1 MTRFTLTVLSCMVT
15 LCSTLYTENAESSS
29 IGDYQECYKVREQCI
44 DSKPREIL
52 GERVEREC
60 WEYAV
65 TYRCYGGPYSNSC
78 NLDAL
83 QNSDDWE
90 LVNTFNETYP
100 ETFTQYSNIL
110 PNSWTEEWKKSES
123 SCSADTSYGCGP
135 IISSEDIRDGSG
147 NVIGQSVTKR
157 CYIGETPRCNN
168 DPNCSITEYEC
179 TKEQDGLCV
188 RQEQTYLCRE
198 EGRCDPG
205 SYEVVPQVD
214 DDEGAFSDA
223 VAAAGVMDMIASE
236 GGLDENMR
244 IFSGI
249 ERECKAVTSDFVRMM
264 EFNTTVGT
272 ILASYFGGPLGAAL
286 AGTATADIMNA
297 LEHME
302 CCQDDPEDVV
312 LTSSFISLA
321 TGIGEDYCDLEDVE
335 LAAARMAKR
344 AVQVTPGFV
353 PTNNTLCTIANYVYN
368 APAKGDMA
376 YAKQICAHWTRP
388 WSMGN
393 SQTQVDEYQRW
404 CEFDSMLS
412 RIIQEQGRDQLAQL
426 AAQNAGGAETKTA
439 NFSFYESSGGWTH
452 ELKVNGNRVRFWQWR
467 DSCSTDE
474 GYANSML
481 SGFDCPS
488 SPDIYAAVCSEDTCG
503 SPPDHP
509 VYGFSPGWETH
520 RLAAEDHHVR
530 AINRYSVVEGGC
542 FDDGSCAYKVHAWE
556 AGAGGQFRIPIDMKW
571 PLNFPNTGWGEF
583 SWAHNNVHFEAYT
596 NPLGTDSPRRGLRM
610 CIGTS
615 YRCVNNSS
623 WAEVDIHDDIIDIS
637 NYVSNSPSVTLTGG
651 CTSSECEFRAS
662 VEVNLTAKPW
672 YTYSE
677 REYEP
682 CMLEVL
688 GSCVAKAS
696 TTYDRQYKPDCSGF
710 TIDEFLALDLGDM
723 DFSEYVETLTEKAKS
738 EFNQTWSN

>member
-1 MTRFTLTVLSCMVT
+1 MLYAIRALALMAMVIVT
-15 LCSTLYTENAESSS
+15 GNASAQNLN
-29 IGDYQECYKVREQCI
+29 DYAECYRAGEVCV
-44 DSKPREIL
+44 DNAPRQIN
-52 GERVEREC
+52 GHTVHRNC
-60 WEYAV
+60 WRYSV
-65 TYRCYGGPYSNSC
+65 TYMCYGDPYSNSC

-83 QNSDDWE
+83 NNSDEWE
-90 LVNTFNETYP
+90 LVNTFDETYP
-100 ETFTQYSNIL
+100 GTFTQYSNIL
-110 PNSWTEEWKKSES
+110 PDSWKEEWQKSES
-123 SCSADTSYGCGP
+123 TCNADTSYGCGP
-135 IISSEDIRDGSG
+135 DISSEDILDDSG
-147 NVIGQSVTKR
+147 NVIGQRVRKR

-188 RQEQTYLCRE
+188 RQEQTYSCRE
-198 EGRCDPG
+198 EGKCDPS
-205 SYEVVPQVD
+205 SYEVMPEVS

-223 VAAAGVMDMIASE
+223 IAAAGVMDMIAAE
-236 GGLDENMR
+236 GGLDDNMR
-244 IFSGI
+244 IFSGFK
-249 ERECKAVTSDFVRMM
+249 RECKAITSDFRRMM
-264 EFNTTVGT
+264 EFNATVGT
-272 ILASYFGGPLGAAL
+272 ALATFYGGPLGAVL
-286 AGTATADIMNA
+286 AGTAAADILNA
-297 LEHME
+297 IEHME

-312 LTSSFISLA
+312 LTSSFISMA
-321 TGIGEDYCDLEDVE
+321 TGVGADYCDLEDVE

-376 YAKQICAHWTRP
+376 YAKQICSHWTRP
-388 WSMGN
+388 WSLAN
-393 SQTQVDEYQRW
+393 TQTQVDEYQRW
-404 CEFDSMLS
+404 CEFDSMLA
-412 RIIQEQGRDQLAQL
+412 RIIQEQGREQLAQL

-439 NFSFYESSGGWTH
+439 RFPFYQSSGGWTN
-452 ELKVNGNRVRFWQWR
+452 ELNVNGNRVRFWKWKEE
-467 DSCSTDE
+467 CSTEE
-474 GYANSML
+474 GYTNSML
-481 SGFDCPS
+481 AGYDCPS

-542 FDDGSCAYKVHAWE
+542 FDDGSCEYDVHAWK
-556 AGAGGQFRIPIDMKW
+556 AGAGGQMRVPIDMKW
-571 PLNFPNTGWGEF
+571 PINFPNTGWGEF

-596 NPLGTDSPRRGLRM
+596 NPLGTDSPTRGLRM
-610 CIGTS
+610 CIGSS
-615 YRCVNNSS
+615 YQCRYNSG
-623 WAEVDIHDDIIDIS
+623 WTEVDISNNIS
-637 NYVSNSPSVTLTGG
+637 DMNNYVNSTPPVTLTGG
-651 CTSSECEFRAS
+651 CTDSECEFRAT

-677 REYEP
+677 KKYEP

-688 GSCVAKAS
+688 GSCVAEAS

-723 DFSEYVETLTEKAKS
+723 DFSEYVETLSEKAKA
-738 EFNQTWSN
+738 EFNQTWAN